1 MITIIFNRYVI
12 SSEAVVYDLEKKK
25 RILPNNKYQFNLII
39 DGERKKISLKRL
51 YRLAFNEEYCID
63 NIENLKDE
71 QWKQYSFDDR
81 YYISNKGRIKSYCKY
96 NAIIL
101 KQQTKKNG
109 YLEVMIKG
117 KHKYCHRLTAEA
129 FIENKDNLD
138 TVDHLDFIRTN
149 NDISNLRYLSRADN
163 SKRKRKCNENKKIL
177 SAI

>member
-1 MITIIFNRYVI
+1 
-12 SSEAVVYDLEKKK
+12 
-25 RILPNNKYQFNLII
+25 
-39 DGERKKISLKRL
+39 
-51 YRLAFNEEYCID
+51 
-63 NIENLKDE
+63 
-71 QWKQYSFDDR
+71 
-81 YYISNKGRIKSYCKY
+81 
-96 NAIIL
+96 
-101 KQQTKKNG
+101 
-109 YLEVMIKG
+109 MIKG